1 VGENRRVEPAAKA
14 QLRRAFSA
22 ARQARDADEIERAR
36 TEVATIVLQRCARD
50 GWACVAAYLPLPTEP
65 GSLALLAGL
74 RARGVRVL
82 VPVLLPDR
90 DLDWSYWDGA
100 GSPIRPV
107 GVDAI
112 ATADAVLVP
121 ALAVARD
128 GVRLGRGGGSY
139 DRALSRA
146 APGAPRAALL
156 YDGELVDALPADPWD
171 VPVTDV
177 VTPAGWRR
185 LAAAADGGRLDA
197 E

>member
-1 VGENRRVEPAAKA
+1 VDPATKA
-14 QLRRAFSA
+14 QLRREFSA
-22 ARQARDADEIERAR
+22 ARRARDAAEIERAR
-36 TEVATIVLQRCARD
+36 AAVASRVLQRCERD
-50 GWACVAAYLPLPTEP
+50 GWRCVAGYLPLRTEP

-74 RARGVRVL
+74 RSLGVRVL

-90 DLDWSYWDGA
+90 DLDWSSWDGTA
-100 GSPIRPV
+100 GPVRPL

-139 DRALSRA
+139 DRALARVV
-146 APGAPRAALL
+146 PGAPRAALL
-156 YDGELVDALPADPWD
+156 FDGELVDALPADPWD
-171 VPVTDV
+171 VPVTDA
-177 VTPAGWRR
+177 VTPSGWRR
-185 LAAAADGGRLDA
+185 LPVEGRLDA